1 RGGTGEW
8 RAFSRVVYNARGLV
22 GPKPH
27 DAAATV
33 DDVAGGGP
41 QIAGDGVERGGL
53 AGAVRADQREHLA
66 LAHLERH
73 VADRDEAAETDR
85 QAADAEH
92 RVAHCGAPV
101 AASTGGPPLRAR
113 TLRLSHQPCTAGT
126 MPCGSRKTIAII
138 SAPNTIHCASGSIAS
153 ARSTSGTMPKIR
165 PPTTGPARVPFPPV
179 ITMITM
185 VTVEMNT

>member
-66 LAHLERH
+66 LAHLEGH
-73 VADRDEAAETDR
+73 VADRDEAAEADL
-85 QAADAEH
+85 QAGDAEH
-92 RVAHCGAPV
+92 GGAHDGAP
-101 AASTGGPPLRAR
+101 
-113 TLRLSHQPCTAGT
+113 CEGT
-126 MPCGSRKTIAII
+126 TRGE
-138 SAPNTIHCASGSIAS
+138 G
-153 ARSTSGTMPKIR
+153 R
-165 PPTTGPARVPFPPV
+165 PPPPPPPPPPPRAGGAPAPPAPPPPPPA
-179 ITMITM
+179 
-185 VTVEMNT
+185 